1 MTMFLNLKK
10 INIAIAITVGSLA
23 FAQNYTAHSHNDYE
37 QKVPFWY
44 ALGAGAKSIEADVYL
59 VDNNLYVSHEQ
70 KDIQKERTFDNLYL
84 KSIEKALELGII
96 KDQPIQ
102 ILIDLKTDG
111 ESTLKK
117 VISEI
122 SKYPKITAAKNV
134 SFVISGNK
142 PSPEKFIMYPDFI
155 TFDYQSLQNLTAQ
168 QWGKVG
174 LVSLNFKDYSV
185 WNGKGGMTV
194 EDLPKVMEVI
204 KKAKSFK
211 KPFRFW
217 AIPDG
222 KTSWEFFA
230 HAGVDFINTDHPK
243 ECADYLKKL
252 DERTF
257 RNTLTS
263 EVYQPKFLYENKNI
277 PVKNIILLIGDGN
290 GLSQI
295 SSSVLANKGQLTLT
309 QLKNIGL
316 IKTTAADN
324 FTTDSAAGATAFAT
338 GKKTNNRFIGVD
350 PSGKSVPN
358 LTEILS
364 EKGFNTGVITT
375 DEIVGATPSAFYAH
389 QKDRGME
396 KQIAED
402 LPKSKL
408 SFFAAGGKSKISGLN
423 NFKIAESSKEIAGS
437 KADRLAYYFSDNA
450 VPQVLKGRGNL
461 LAETVENSLEFL
473 KSKGKPFFIMIEGAQ
488 IDSGGHANNVG
499 TIVTE
504 GIDFDRAIT
513 KAIKFADENPG
524 TLVVITADHE
534 TGGFSIPHGDMS
546 TRTIEGDFTTD
557 DHSATLIPVFSY
569 GPGTENFT
577 GVYENNE
584 IFHKILKSL
593 KISQ

>member
-1 MTMFLNLKK
+1 MISTIKK
-10 INIAIAITVGSLA
+10 ISFAIAFSAASFA
-23 FAQNYTAHSHNDYE
+23 FAQNYSAHSHNDYE

-44 ALGAGAKSIEADVYL
+44 ALGAGATSIEADVYL
-59 VDNNLYVSHEQ
+59 VNDELFVSHEQ
-70 KDIQKERTFDNLYL
+70 KNIQKERTFDQLYL
-84 KSIEKALELGII
+84 ESIEKALDLGII
-96 KDQPIQ
+96 KDQPVQ

-117 VISEI
+117 IVAEI
-122 SKYPKITAAKNV
+122 SKYPKITAQKNI
-134 SFVISGNK
+134 SFVISGNQPK
-142 PSPEKFIMYPDFI
+142 PEKFASYPDFI
-155 TFDYQSLQNLTAQ
+155 KFDYQSLENLTPQ
-168 QWGKVG
+168 QWEKVG
-174 LVSLNFKDYSV
+174 LLSLNFKTYSV
-185 WNGKGGMTV
+185 WNGKGGLT
-194 EDLPKVMEVI
+194 EDDLPKVTDVI
-204 KKAKSFK
+204 KKAKSFG

-243 ECADYLKKL
+243 ECADYLSKL
-252 DERTF
+252 DQRTF
-257 RNTLTS
+257 KNTLYS
-263 EVYQPKFLYENKNI
+263 EVYQPTFLYENKNV
-277 PVKNIILLIGDGN
+277 PVKNVILLIGDGN

-316 IKTTAADN
+316 IKTTATDN

-338 GKKTNNRFIGVD
+338 GKKTKNRFIGVD
-350 PSGKSVPN
+350 SDGKPIPN
-358 LTEILS
+358 MTEVLS
-364 EKGFNTGVITT
+364 EKGFNTGIITT

-396 KQIAED
+396 KEIAQD
-402 LPKSKL
+402 LTKSKL
-408 SFFAAGGKSKISGLN
+408 TFFAAGGKSKVSGLN
-423 NFKIAESSKEIAGS
+423 HFKLANNANEVGES
-437 KADRLAYYFSDNA
+437 KAEKVAYYLSDNG

-461 LAETVENSLEFL
+461 LAETVENGLKFL
-473 KSKGKPFFIMIEGAQ
+473 NSKNKPFFMMVEAAQ
-488 IDSGGHANNVG
+488 IDSGGHSNNVG

-513 KAIKFADENPG
+513 KAIQFADENDG
-524 TLVVITADHE
+524 TLVIITADHE
-534 TGGFSIPHGDMS
+534 TGGFSIPHGDMKS
-546 TRTIEGDFTTD
+546 STIEGDFTTD

-569 GPGTENFT
+569 GSGSENFI

-593 KISQ
+593 KLQ

>member
-1 MTMFLNLKK
+1 MLLNLKK
-10 INIAIAITVGSLA
+10 INIAVALTIGSFA
-23 FAQNYTAHSHNDYE
+23 FAQHYAAHSHNDYE

-44 ALGAGAKSIEADVYL
+44 ALGAGATSIEADVYL
-59 VDNNLYVSHEQ
+59 VDNQLYVSHEQ
-70 KDIQKERTFDNLYL
+70 KDVKKERTFDNLYI
-84 KSIEKALELGII
+84 KPIRKALELGII
-96 KDQPIQ
+96 KDQPVQ
-102 ILIDLKTDG
+102 ILIDLKTEG

-117 VISEI
+117 IVSEI
-122 SKYPKITAAKNV
+122 SKYPDITASKNI

-142 PSPEKFIMYPDFI
+142 PSPEKFSSYPDFI
-155 TFDYQSLQNLTAQ
+155 TFDYQSLQNLTPE
-168 QWGKVG
+168 QWKRVG
-174 LVSLNFKDYSV
+174 LVSLNFKEYSV
-185 WNGKGGMTV
+185 WNGKGGLTV
-194 EDLPKVMEVI
+194 EDLPKVKAVI
-204 KKAKSFK
+204 QKAKAFH

-217 AIPDG
+217 GIPNG

-230 HAGVDFINTDHPK
+230 HAGVDYINTDHPK

-263 EVYQPKFLYENKNI
+263 DVYQPKFLYENKNI
-277 PVKNIILLIGDGN
+277 PVKNVILLIGDGN

-316 IKTTAADN
+316 IKTTSADN

-350 PSGKSVPN
+350 PSGKAISN
-358 LTEILS
+358 ITEILS

-396 KQIAED
+396 KEIASD
-402 LPKSKL
+402 LITSKL
-408 SFFAAGGKSKISGLN
+408 SFFAAGGKSKVSGLN
-423 NFKIAESSKEIAGS
+423 NFKVAENTKEIAGS
-437 KADRLAYYFSDNA
+437 KADRLAYYFSDNG
-450 VPQVLKGRGNL
+450 VPQILKGRGNI
-461 LAETVENSLEFL
+461 LAETVESSLEFL
-473 KSKGKPFFIMIEGAQ
+473 KSKNKPFFIMIEGAQ
-488 IDSGGHANNVG
+488 IDSGGHGNNVG

-513 KAIKFADENPG
+513 KAIQFADKNPG

-534 TGGFSIPHGDMS
+534 TGGFSIPHGDMATS
-546 TRTIEGDFTTD
+546 TIEGDFTTE

-569 GPGTENFT
+569 GPGTENFM

-593 KISQ
+593 KIKE

>member
-1 MTMFLNLKK
+1 MHLNFKK
-10 INIAIAITVGSLA
+10 ITGFIILFFAATT
-23 FAQNYTAHSHNDYE
+23 FAQTAKIHSHNDYE

-44 ALGAGAKSIEADVYL
+44 ALGSGAHSIEADVFL
-59 VDNNLYVSHEQ
+59 ENSELFVAHNQ
-70 KDIQKERTFDNLYL
+70 KDITKERTFESLYL
-84 KSIEKALELGII
+84 NPIDKALSMNMI
-96 KDQPIQ
+96 KQESLQ
-102 ILIDLKTDG
+102 ILIDIKTDAKT
-111 ESTLKK
+111 TLAQIVKIIQKYPQITAQKK
-117 VISEI
+117 V
-122 SKYPKITAAKNV
+122 K
-134 SFVISGNK
+134 FVISGNQ
-142 PSPEKFIMYPDFI
+142 PHPEEYNSYPDFI
-155 TFDYQSLQNLTAQ
+155 LFDYQKLDDLTAAQ
-168 QWGKVG
+168 LEKVA
-174 LVSLNFKDYSV
+174 LLSLNFKQYSV
-185 WNGKGGMTV
+185 WNGKGGLT
-194 EDLPKVMEVI
+194 EDDLPKVTEVI
-204 KKAKSFK
+204 KKAKSFG

-230 HAGVDFINTDHPK
+230 HNGVDFINTDHPK
-243 ECADYLKKL
+243 ECVEYVENLKH
-252 DERTF
+252 RTF
-257 RNTLTS
+257 TNAVFS
-263 EVYQPKFLYENKNI
+263 EVYQPKFSYLKKNV
-277 PVKNIILLIGDGN
+277 PVKNVILLIGDGN

-338 GKKTNNRFIGVD
+338 GKKTKNRFIGVD
-350 PSGKSVPN
+350 AEGKKIPN

-396 KQIAED
+396 KEIAED
-402 LPKSKL
+402 LLTSKL
-408 SFFAAGGKSKISGLN
+408 TFFASGGKSKISPKHQ
-423 NFKIAESSKEIAGS
+423 FSIANQPEEIGGN
-437 KADRLAYYFSDNA
+437 KADKLAYFMSDNG

-461 LAETVENSLEFL
+461 LSNVVENGLTFL
-473 KSKGKPFFIMIEGAQ
+473 KNKKKPFFMMIEAAQ
-488 IDSGGHANNVG
+488 IDSGGHSNNVG

-513 KAIKFADENPG
+513 KAIQFADHNPG

-534 TGGFSIPHGDMS
+534 TGGFSIPHGDMKTS
-546 TRTIEGDFTTD
+546 TIEGDFTTD

-569 GPGTENFT
+569 GSGSENFT

-584 IFHKILKSL
+584 IFHKILKAL
-593 KISQ
+593 KFK

>member
-1 MTMFLNLKK
+1 MISTIKK
-10 INIAIAITVGSLA
+10 ISFAIAFSAASYA
-23 FAQNYTAHSHNDYE
+23 FAQNYSAHSHNDYE

-44 ALGAGAKSIEADVYL
+44 ALGSGAKSFEADVYL
-59 VDNNLYVSHEQ
+59 VNNELFVSHEQ
-70 KDIQKERTFDNLYL
+70 KNIQKERTFDQLYL
-84 KSIEKALELGII
+84 ESIEKALDLGII
-96 KDQPIQ
+96 KDQPVQ

-117 VISEI
+117 IVAEI
-122 SKYPKITAAKNV
+122 SKYPKITAQKNI
-134 SFVISGNK
+134 SFVISGNQPK
-142 PSPEKFIMYPDFI
+142 PEKFASYPDFI
-155 TFDYQSLQNLTAQ
+155 KFDYQSLENLTPQ
-168 QWGKVG
+168 QWEKVG
-174 LVSLNFKDYSV
+174 LLSLNFKTYSV
-185 WNGKGGMTV
+185 WNGKGGLT
-194 EDLPKVMEVI
+194 EDDLPKVTDVI
-204 KKAKSFK
+204 KKAKSFG

-243 ECADYLKKL
+243 ECADYLNKL
-252 DERTF
+252 DQRTF
-257 RNTLTS
+257 KNTLYS
-263 EVYQPKFLYENKNI
+263 EVYHPKFLYENKNV
-277 PVKNIILLIGDGN
+277 PVKNVILLIGDGN

-316 IKTTAADN
+316 IKTTANDN

-338 GKKTNNRFIGVD
+338 GKKTKNRFIGVD
-350 PSGKSVPN
+350 SDGKPVPN
-358 LTEILS
+358 MTEVLS
-364 EKGFNTGVITT
+364 EKGFNTGIITT

-396 KQIAED
+396 KEIAQD
-402 LPKSKL
+402 LTKSKL
-408 SFFAAGGKSKISGLN
+408 TFFAAGGKSKVSGLN
-423 NFKIAESSKEIAGS
+423 HFKLANNANEVGES
-437 KADRLAYYFSDNA
+437 KAEKVAYYLSDNG

-461 LAETVENSLEFL
+461 LAETVENGLKFL
-473 KSKGKPFFIMIEGAQ
+473 NSKNKPFFMMVEAAQ
-488 IDSGGHANNVG
+488 IDSGGHSNNVG

-513 KAIKFADENPG
+513 KAIQFADENDG
-524 TLVVITADHE
+524 TLVIITADHE
-534 TGGFSIPHGDMS
+534 TGGFSIPHGDMKS
-546 TRTIEGDFTTD
+546 STIEGDFTTD

-569 GPGTENFT
+569 GSGSENFI

-593 KISQ
+593 KLQ